1 MALLF
6 CEAPSR
12 VHFGPPVVL
21 PVHAIL
27 TIYFRKSNTSLSFS
41 VLSMIKKQIFQ
52 AKLNV
57 KRSPQP
63 CSKDLKPAL
72 DLDFLFLLMTTR
84 LRLNCYIPPSRSFI
98 LSIGIIWAKP
108 WTHHPPPS
116 CIPKIVRWAEILAS
130 SVVLVFITVFYVIL
144 CLYLAWIHLMAKLQ
158 TCLFKIRCFPF
169 QYLSICNDCSVL
181 TISTGLTAVSWLISV
196 NTSGIRGQNNS
207 VEEQRQLIELNAKR
221 EQAGVLVVWIFWQMQ
236 TTITTFHVWD
246 DLTETTNQTQD
257 IYSYIYP
264 IGLSN

>member
-1 MALLF
+1 
-6 CEAPSR
+6 
-12 VHFGPPVVL
+12 
-21 PVHAIL
+21 
-27 TIYFRKSNTSLSFS
+27 
-41 VLSMIKKQIFQ
+41 
-52 AKLNV
+52 
-57 KRSPQP
+57 
-63 CSKDLKPAL
+63 
-72 DLDFLFLLMTTR
+72 
-84 LRLNCYIPPSRSFI
+84 
-98 LSIGIIWAKP
+98 
-108 WTHHPPPS
+108 
-116 CIPKIVRWAEILAS
+116 
-130 SVVLVFITVFYVIL
+130 
-144 CLYLAWIHLMAKLQ
+144 MAKLQ

-221 EQAGVLVVWIFWQMQ
+221 EQAGVLVVRIFWLMQ